1 MNKKMDV
8 KRYHLGLIMQCVF
21 GCSVEVSQE
30 MAEGCFLSQC
40 TL

>member
-8 KRYHLGLIMQCVF
+8 KCYHLGLIMQCVF